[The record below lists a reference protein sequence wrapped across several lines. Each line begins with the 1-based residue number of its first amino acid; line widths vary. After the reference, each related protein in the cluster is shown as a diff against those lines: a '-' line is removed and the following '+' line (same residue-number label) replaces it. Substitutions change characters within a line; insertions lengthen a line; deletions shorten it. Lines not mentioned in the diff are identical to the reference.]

1 VPVSSVSRTQASRIE
16 GIGVA
21 QAIQA
26 ILPLSCKRPLIL
38 EQSLISIWRFLWIW
52 NRIFSRLAI
61 PGTRDAARKPLARL
75 VADNF

>member
-1 VPVSSVSRTQASRIE
+1 VSRTQASRIE

-26 ILPLSCKRPLIL
+26 AILPLSCKRPLIL
-38 EQSLISIWRFLWIW
+38 EQSLLSIWRFLWIW

-61 PGTRDAARKPLARL
+61 PETHDAARKPLARL
-75 VADNF
+75 VTDNF